1 MLSPVAQIVKT
12 YGSEGEVLVRVSSSE
27 FDAYLEDFV
36 PEDNNEP
43 VFIHFEGIP
52 VPFFIRSA
60 RRRSG
65 NAYIVVFTTI
75 SDSKRAEETVGQHIY
90 VGEGFSGGALLQE
103 GCDYSSL
110 EDFSVLVGFTLTDQN
125 GVTAGRIEDVIEY
138 PANICLEVRRPEG
151 GETVLVPLHD
161 DLILDF
167 SAQKRSIRLRIA
179 DGLL

>member
-12 YGSEGEVLVRVSSSE
+12 YGSEGEVLVRVSSPE
-27 FDAYLEDFV
+27 FGSYLEDFM

-52 VPFFIRSA
+52 VPFYIRSA

-65 NAYIVVFTTI
+65 NAYIVVFTTV
-75 SDSKRAEETVGQHIY
+75 SDAKRAEETVGRHLY
-90 VGEGFSGGALLQE
+90 VGEGLSGGALLQE

-110 EDFSVLVGFTLTDQN
+110 EDFSVLAGFTLTDQN
-125 GVTAGRIEDVIEY
+125 GLAVGLVEDVIEY
-138 PANICLEVRRPEG
+138 PANICLEVRRPDG

-167 SAQKRSIRLRIA
+167 SAERRSIKLRIA